1 MNDYIK
7 ENDLFT
13 KNNEKKND
21 HNRGKGKDHNESE
34 EDKSEEFFYDDYDLP
49 LTIVLVGGG
58 SSSHAWRCNVV

>member
-21 HNRGKGKDHNESE
+21 HDWGKGKDHNESE
-34 EDKSEEFFYDDYDLP
+34 ED
-49 LTIVLVGGG
+49 
-58 SSSHAWRCNVV
+58 